1 MQPLQPAQYQLL
13 KWVDAFRWNGHLF
26 ADINPLKNIKKEQQS
41 DDTHKQNTYESVVA
55 RSARRAR

>member
-26 ADINPLKNIKKEQQS
+26 ADINPLKSIKKEQQS
-41 DDTHKQNTYESVVA
+41 DDTNKEPSI
-55 RSARRAR
+55 RKSGRAHCATK